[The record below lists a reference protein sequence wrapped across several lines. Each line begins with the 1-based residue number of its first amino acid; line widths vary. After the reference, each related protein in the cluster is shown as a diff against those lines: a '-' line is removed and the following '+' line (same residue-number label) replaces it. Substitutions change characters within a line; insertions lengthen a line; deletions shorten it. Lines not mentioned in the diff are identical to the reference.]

1 MILNAA
7 LLAILIVLGLVGYGI
22 ATFPQN
28 VQLDPISGDPITYQ
42 HIVWIEF
49 SVWPFAIYLLVPN
62 VIFAIIFAISRNRN

>member
-7 LLAILIVLGLVGYGI
+7 LLAIPIVLGLVGYGI
-22 ATFPQN
+22 ATFPNDIQ
-28 VQLDPISGDPITYQ
+28 VDPATGDPITYK

-62 VIFAIIFAISRNRN
+62 VIFAMFFVISRNRN